1 MVFSDALLPN
11 KLINW
16 RTTKASTSN
25 TDAINKI
32 VCSEFATEIF

>member
-16 RTTKASTSN
+16 RTKASTSN